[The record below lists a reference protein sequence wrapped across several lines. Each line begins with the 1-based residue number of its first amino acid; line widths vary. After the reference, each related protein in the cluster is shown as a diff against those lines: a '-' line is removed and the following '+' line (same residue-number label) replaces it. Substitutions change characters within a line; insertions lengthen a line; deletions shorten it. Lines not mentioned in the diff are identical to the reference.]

1 MKEQR
6 NGLLLVISGPSGV
19 GKGTLVNALMERNQ
33 KIKMS
38 VSATTRAP
46 RPGEIEGVHYFFKTE
61 EEFKAMVDRGE
72 FLEYIH
78 VFGSKYYGTP
88 RSFVEQQLASGY
100 DVILEIDVQ
109 GAMKVKQ
116 AFPDAVLM
124 FITAPSMSEI
134 KSRLIGRGT
143 ETMEQVEKRFATAFE
158 EIKMIPQYDY
168 VIINDVVDV
177 AVHHEARVVLFNEA
191 AEGREA
197 LVGEIGVVAQLPGGG
212 MREQDVESSA
222 AK

>member
-6 NGLLLVISGPSGV
+6 NGLLLMVSGPAGV
-19 GKGTLVNALMERNQ
+19 GKGTLDKALMERNH

-61 EEFKAMVDRGE
+61 EEFKTMVERGE
-72 FLEYIH
+72 FLEYMH
-78 VFGSKYYGTP
+78 VFGSNYYGTP
-88 RSFVEQQLASGY
+88 RSFVEQQLANGY
-100 DVILEIDVQ
+100 DVILEIDVN
-109 GAMKVKQ
+109 GAMNVKRS
-116 AFPDAVLM
+116 FPDAVLI

-158 EIKMIPQYDY
+158 EIKMIPHYDY
-168 VIINDVVDV
+168 VIVNDVVDV
-177 AVHHEARVVLFNEA
+177 AVHHMEAILEA
-191 AEGREA
+191 ERCRTSRSNYLSESIEDTGR
-197 LVGEIGVVAQLPGGG
+197 
-212 MREQDVESSA
+212 
-222 AK
+222 

>member
-88 RSFVEQQLASGY
+88 RSFVEQQLENGY

-177 AVHHEARVVLFNEA
+177 AVHHMEAILEA
-191 AEGREA
+191 ERCRTSRSNYLSETIEDTGR
-197 LVGEIGVVAQLPGGG
+197 
-212 MREQDVESSA
+212 
-222 AK
+222 

>member
-88 RSFVEQQLASGY
+88 RSFVEQQLENGY

-143 ETMEQVEKRFATAFE
+143 ETMEQVEKRFATAFQ

-177 AVHHEARVVLFNEA
+177 AVHHMEAILEA
-191 AEGREA
+191 ERCRTSRSNYLSESIEDTGR
-197 LVGEIGVVAQLPGGG
+197 
-212 MREQDVESSA
+212 
-222 AK
+222 

>member
-6 NGLLLVISGPSGV
+6 NGLLLVVSGPAGV
-19 GKGTLVNALMERNQ
+19 GKGTLDKALMERNNR
-33 KIKMS
+33 IKMS

-46 RPGEIEGVHYFFKTE
+46 RPGEVEGVHYFFKTE

-72 FLEYIH
+72 FLEYMH
-78 VFGSKYYGTP
+78 VFGSNYYGTP
-88 RSFVEQQLASGY
+88 RSFVEQHLANGY

-116 AFPDAVLM
+116 AFPDAVLI

-143 ETMEQVEKRFATAFE
+143 ESMEQVEKRFATAFE
-158 EIKMIPQYDY
+158 EVKMIPRYDY
-168 VIINDVVDV
+168 VIVNDVVDK
-177 AVHHEARVVLFNEA
+177 AVHHMEAILEAERCRVSRSTDLIESFM
-191 AEGREA
+191 
-197 LVGEIGVVAQLPGGG
+197 EIG
-212 MREQDVESSA
+212 R
-222 AK
+222 

>member
-6 NGLLLVISGPSGV
+6 NGLLLVVSGPAGV
-19 GKGTLVNALMERNQ
+19 GKGTLDKALMERNNR
-33 KIKMS
+33 IKMS

-46 RPGEIEGVHYFFKTE
+46 RPGEVEGVHSFFKTE

-72 FLEYIH
+72 FLEYMH
-78 VFGSKYYGTP
+78 VFGSNYYGTP
-88 RSFVEQQLASGY
+88 RSFVEQHLANGY

-116 AFPDAVLM
+116 AFPDAVLI

-143 ETMEQVEKRFATAFE
+143 ESMEQVEKRFATAFE
-158 EIKMIPQYDY
+158 EVKMIPRYDY
-168 VIINDVVDV
+168 VIVNDVVDK
-177 AVHHEARVVLFNEA
+177 AVHHMEAILEAERCRVSRSSDLIESFM
-191 AEGREA
+191 
-197 LVGEIGVVAQLPGGG
+197 EIG
-212 MREQDVESSA
+212 R
-222 AK
+222 

>member
-6 NGLLLVISGPSGV
+6 NGLLLVVSGPSGV
-19 GKGTLVNALMERNQ
+19 GKGTLVKALMGRNSR
-33 KIKMS
+33 IKMS

-46 RPGEIEGVHYFFKTE
+46 RPEEIEGVHYFFKTE

-88 RSFVEQQLASGY
+88 RSFVEQQLENGY

-116 AFPDAVLM
+116 AFPDAVLI

-158 EIKMIPQYDY
+158 EIKLIPEYDY
-168 VIINDVVDV
+168 VIVNDVVDV
-177 AVHHEARVVLFNEA
+177 AVHHMEAILEA
-191 AEGREA
+191 ERCRTSRSNYLSESIEDTGR
-197 LVGEIGVVAQLPGGG
+197 
-212 MREQDVESSA
+212 
-222 AK
+222 

>member
-6 NGLLLVISGPSGV
+6 KGLLLVVSGPSGV
-19 GKGTLVNALMERNQ
+19 GKGTLVKALMDRNS

-38 VSATTRAP
+38 VSATTREP
-46 RPGEIEGVHYFFKTE
+46 RPGEIEGIHYFFKTE
-61 EEFKAMVDRGE
+61 EEFKEMVDRGE

-88 RSFVEQQLASGY
+88 RSFVEQHLSSGF

-116 AFPDAVLM
+116 SFPDAVLI

-158 EIKMIPQYDY
+158 EVKMIPKYDY
-168 VIINDVVDV
+168 VVVNDVVDV
-177 AVHHEARVVLFNEA
+177 AVHHMEAILEA
-191 AEGREA
+191 ERCRTGRSTYLSEA
-197 LVGEIGVVAQLPGGG
+197 IEEIG
-212 MREQDVESSA
+212 R
-222 AK
+222 

>member
-6 NGLLLVISGPSGV
+6 NGLLLVVSGPSGV
-19 GKGTLVNALMERNQ
+19 GKGTLVKALMERNSR
-33 KIKMS
+33 IKMS

-46 RPGEIEGVHYFFKTE
+46 RPGEIDGVHYFFKSE

-116 AFPDAVLM
+116 AFSDAVLI

-177 AVHHEARVVLFNEA
+177 AVQHMEAILEA
-191 AEGREA
+191 ERCRTGRSNYMSKSIEDM
-197 LVGEIGVVAQLPGGG
+197 GDKQL
-212 MREQDVESSA
+212 
-222 AK
+222 

>member
-1 MKEQR
+1 MVEQR
-6 NGLLLVISGPSGV
+6 NGLLLVVSGPSGV
-19 GKGTLVNALMERNQ
+19 GKGTLVKALMERNS

-38 VSATTRAP
+38 VSATTREP
-46 RPGEIEGVHYFFKTE
+46 RPGEIEGVHYFFKSE

-78 VFGSKYYGTP
+78 VFGTKYYGTP
-88 RSFVEQQLASGY
+88 RSFVEQHLKNGY

-158 EIKMIPQYDY
+158 EVKMIPHYDY
-168 VIINDVVDV
+168 VIVNDVVDV
-177 AVHHEARVVLFNEA
+177 AVHHMEAILEAERCRVSRSTFLSEA
-191 AEGREA
+191 IE
-197 LVGEIGVVAQLPGGG
+197 EIG
-212 MREQDVESSA
+212 R
-222 AK
+222 

>member
-6 NGLLLVISGPSGV
+6 NGLLLVVSGPAGV
-19 GKGTLVNALMERNQ
+19 GKGTLDKALMERNNR
-33 KIKMS
+33 IKMS

-46 RPGEIEGVHYFFKTE
+46 RPGEVEGVHYFFTTE

-72 FLEYIH
+72 FLEYMH
-78 VFGSKYYGTP
+78 VFGSNYYGTP
-88 RSFVEQQLASGY
+88 RSFVEQHLANGY

-116 AFPDAVLM
+116 AFPDAVLI

-143 ETMEQVEKRFATAFE
+143 ESMEQVEKRFATAFE
-158 EIKMIPQYDY
+158 EVKMIPRYDY
-168 VIINDVVDV
+168 VIVNDVVDK
-177 AVHHEARVVLFNEA
+177 AVHHMEAILEAERCRVSRSSDLIESFM
-191 AEGREA
+191 
-197 LVGEIGVVAQLPGGG
+197 EIG
-212 MREQDVESSA
+212 R
-222 AK
+222 

>member
-6 NGLLLVISGPSGV
+6 NGLLLVVSGPSGV
-19 GKGTLVNALMERNQ
+19 GKGTLVKALMERNSR
-33 KIKMS
+33 IKMS
-38 VSATTRAP
+38 VSATTREP

-61 EEFKAMVDRGE
+61 EAFKAMVDRGE

-88 RSFVEQQLASGY
+88 RSFVEQQLENGF

-158 EIKMIPQYDY
+158 EIKMIPRYDY
-168 VIINDVVDV
+168 VVVNDVVDV
-177 AVHHEARVVLFNEA
+177 AVHHIEAILEA
-191 AEGREA
+191 ERCRTSRSTFVAEAIEETGR
-197 LVGEIGVVAQLPGGG
+197 
-212 MREQDVESSA
+212 
-222 AK
+222 

>member
-6 NGLLLVISGPSGV
+6 NGLLLVVSGPAGV
-19 GKGTLVNALMERNQ
+19 GKGTLDKALMERNNR
-33 KIKMS
+33 IKMS

-46 RPGEIEGVHYFFKTE
+46 RPGEVEGVHYFFKTE

-72 FLEYIH
+72 FLEYMH
-78 VFGSKYYGTP
+78 VFGSNYYGTP
-88 RSFVEQQLASGY
+88 RSFVEQHLANGF

-116 AFPDAVLM
+116 AFPDAVLI

-143 ETMEQVEKRFATAFE
+143 ESMEQVEKRFATAFE
-158 EIKMIPQYDY
+158 EVKMIPRYDY
-168 VIINDVVDV
+168 VVVNDVVDK
-177 AVHHEARVVLFNEA
+177 AVHHMEAILEAERCRVSRSSDLIESF
-191 AEGREA
+191 
-197 LVGEIGVVAQLPGGG
+197 LEIG
-212 MREQDVESSA
+212 R
-222 AK
+222 

>member
-6 NGLLLVISGPSGV
+6 KGLLLVISGPSGV
-19 GKGTLVNALMERNQ
+19 GKGTLVKALMDRNSR
-33 KIKMS
+33 IKMS
-38 VSATTRAP
+38 VSATTREP

-61 EEFKAMVDRGE
+61 EEFKAMAQRGE

-88 RSFVEQQLASGY
+88 RSFVEQNLADGR

-116 AFPDAVLM
+116 SFPDAVLL

-168 VIINDVVDV
+168 VIVNDVVDV
-177 AVHHEARVVLFNEA
+177 AVHRLEAIMEA
-191 AEGREA
+191 ERCRTARSAYLSEA
-197 LVGEIGVVAQLPGGG
+197 IEEIG
-212 MREQDVESSA
+212 R
-222 AK
+222 

>member
-6 NGLLLVISGPSGV
+6 NGLLLVVSGPSGV
-19 GKGTLVNALMERNQ
+19 GKGTLVKALMDRNS

-38 VSATTRAP
+38 VSATTREP
-46 RPGEIEGVHYFFKTE
+46 RPGEIEGVHYFFKSE
-61 EEFKAMVDRGE
+61 EEFKAMADRGE
-72 FLEYIH
+72 FLEYMH
-78 VFGSKYYGTP
+78 VFGSNYYGTP
-88 RSFVEQQLASGY
+88 RSFVEQHLANGY

-116 AFPDAVLM
+116 SFPDAVLM

-158 EIKMIPQYDY
+158 EIKMIPEYDY
-168 VIINDVVDV
+168 VIVNDVVDV
-177 AVHHEARVVLFNEA
+177 AVHHMEAILEA
-191 AEGREA
+191 ERCRTVRSTYVTEA
-197 LVGEIGVVAQLPGGG
+197 IEEIG
-212 MREQDVESSA
+212 R
-222 AK
+222 

>member
-6 NGLLLVISGPSGV
+6 NGLLLVVSGPSGV
-19 GKGTLVNALMERNQ
+19 GKGTLVKALMDRNSR
-33 KIKMS
+33 IKMS
-38 VSATTRAP
+38 VSATTREP

-78 VFGSKYYGTP
+78 VFGSKSYGTP
-88 RSFVEQQLASGY
+88 RSFVEQQLENGY

-116 AFPDAVLM
+116 SFPDAVLM

-158 EIKMIPQYDY
+158 EIKMIPEYDY
-168 VIINDVVDV
+168 VIVNDVVDV
-177 AVHHEARVVLFNEA
+177 AVHHMEAILESERCRVSRSNYLSEA
-191 AEGREA
+191 IE
-197 LVGEIGVVAQLPGGG
+197 EIG
-212 MREQDVESSA
+212 R
-222 AK
+222 

>member
-88 RSFVEQQLASGY
+88 RSFVEQQLENGY

-116 AFPDAVLM
+116 AFPDAVLI

-177 AVHHEARVVLFNEA
+177 AVHHMEAILEA
-191 AEGREA
+191 ERCRTSRSNYLSESIEDTGR
-197 LVGEIGVVAQLPGGG
+197 
-212 MREQDVESSA
+212 
-222 AK
+222 

>member
-6 NGLLLVISGPSGV
+6 NGLLLVVSGPSGV
-19 GKGTLVNALMERNQ
+19 GKGTLVKALMDRNS

-38 VSATTRAP
+38 VSATTREP
-46 RPGEIEGVHYFFKTE
+46 RPGEIEGIHYFFKTE
-61 EEFKAMVDRGE
+61 DEFKAMVDRGE

-88 RSFVEQQLASGY
+88 RSFVEQQLADGY

-116 AFPDAVLM
+116 AFPDAVLI

-177 AVHHEARVVLFNEA
+177 AVHHMEAILEA
-191 AEGREA
+191 ERCRTSRSNYLSESIEDTGR
-197 LVGEIGVVAQLPGGG
+197 
-212 MREQDVESSA
+212 
-222 AK
+222 

>member
-6 NGLLLVISGPSGV
+6 NGLLLVVSGPAGV
-19 GKGTLVNALMERNQ
+19 GKGTLDKALMERNNR
-33 KIKMS
+33 IKMS

-46 RPGEIEGVHYFFKTE
+46 RPGEVEGVHYFFKTE

-72 FLEYIH
+72 FLEYMH
-78 VFGSKYYGTP
+78 VFGSNYYGTP
-88 RSFVEQQLASGY
+88 RSFVEQHLANGY

-116 AFPDAVLM
+116 AFPDAVLI

-143 ETMEQVEKRFATAFE
+143 ESMEQVEKRFATAFE
-158 EIKMIPQYDY
+158 EVKMIPRYDY
-168 VIINDVVDV
+168 VIVNDVVDK
-177 AVHHEARVVLFNEA
+177 AVHHMEAILEAERCRVSRSSDLIESFM
-191 AEGREA
+191 
-197 LVGEIGVVAQLPGGG
+197 EIG
-212 MREQDVESSA
+212 R
-222 AK
+222 

>member
-6 NGLLLVISGPSGV
+6 NGLLLVVSGPSGV
-19 GKGTLVNALMERNQ
+19 GKGTLVKALMDRNS

-38 VSATTRAP
+38 VSATTREP

-61 EEFKAMVDRGE
+61 EEFKEMVDRGE

-88 RSFVEQQLASGY
+88 RSFVEQHLASGY

-177 AVHHEARVVLFNEA
+177 AVHHMEAILEA
-191 AEGREA
+191 ERCRTSRSNYLSESIEDTGR
-197 LVGEIGVVAQLPGGG
+197 
-212 MREQDVESSA
+212 
-222 AK
+222 

>member
-6 NGLLLVISGPSGV
+6 NGLLLVVSGPSGV
-19 GKGTLVNALMERNQ
+19 GKGTLVKALMGRNSR
-33 KIKMS
+33 IKMS

-46 RPGEIEGVHYFFKTE
+46 RPEEIEGVHYFFKTE

-88 RSFVEQQLASGY
+88 RSFVEQQLADGY

-177 AVHHEARVVLFNEA
+177 AVHHMEAILEA
-191 AEGREA
+191 ERCRTSRSNYLSESIEDTGR
-197 LVGEIGVVAQLPGGG
+197 
-212 MREQDVESSA
+212 
-222 AK
+222 

>member
-6 NGLLLVISGPSGV
+6 NGLLLVVSGPAGV
-19 GKGTLVNALMERNQ
+19 GKGTLDKALMERNH

-61 EEFKAMVDRGE
+61 EEFKTMVERGE
-72 FLEYIH
+72 FLEYMH
-78 VFGSKYYGTP
+78 VFGSNYYGTP
-88 RSFVEQQLASGY
+88 RSFVEQQLANGY
-100 DVILEIDVQ
+100 DVILKIDVN
-109 GAMKVKQ
+109 GAMNVKRS
-116 AFPDAVLM
+116 FPDAVLI

-158 EIKMIPQYDY
+158 EIKMIPHYDY
-168 VIINDVVDV
+168 VIVNDVVDV
-177 AVHHEARVVLFNEA
+177 AVHHMEAILEA
-191 AEGREA
+191 ERCRTSRSNYLSESIEDTGR
-197 LVGEIGVVAQLPGGG
+197 
-212 MREQDVESSA
+212 
-222 AK
+222 

>member
-88 RSFVEQQLASGY
+88 RSFVEQQLENGY

-109 GAMKVKQ
+109 GAMKVK
-116 AFPDAVLM
+116 
-124 FITAPSMSEI
+124 
-134 KSRLIGRGT
+134 R
-143 ETMEQVEKRFATAFE
+143 
-158 EIKMIPQYDY
+158 
-168 VIINDVVDV
+168 
-177 AVHHEARVVLFNEA
+177 
-191 AEGREA
+191 
-197 LVGEIGVVAQLPGGG
+197 
-212 MREQDVESSA
+212 SSPPPA
-222 AK
+222 

>member
-6 NGLLLVISGPSGV
+6 NGLLLVVSGPAGV
-19 GKGTLVNALMERNQ
+19 GKGTLDKALMERNNR
-33 KIKMS
+33 IKMS

-46 RPGEIEGVHYFFKTE
+46 RPGEVEGVHYFFKTE

-72 FLEYIH
+72 FLEYMH
-78 VFGSKYYGTP
+78 VFGSNYYGTP
-88 RSFVEQQLASGY
+88 RSFVEQHLANGY

-116 AFPDAVLM
+116 AFPDAVLI

-143 ETMEQVEKRFATAFE
+143 ESMEQVEKRFATAFE
-158 EIKMIPQYDY
+158 EVKMIPRYDY
-168 VIINDVVDV
+168 VIVNDVVDK
-177 AVHHEARVVLFNEA
+177 AVHHMEAILEAERCRVSRSSDLIESF
-191 AEGREA
+191 
-197 LVGEIGVVAQLPGGG
+197 LEIG
-212 MREQDVESSA
+212 R
-222 AK
+222 

>member
-46 RPGEIEGVHYFFKTE
+46 RPGEIDGVHYFFKTE

-177 AVHHEARVVLFNEA
+177 AVHHMEAILEA
-191 AEGREA
+191 ERCRTSRSNYLSESIEDTGR
-197 LVGEIGVVAQLPGGG
+197 
-212 MREQDVESSA
+212 
-222 AK
+222 

>member
-6 NGLLLVISGPSGV
+6 NGLLLVVSGPSGV
-19 GKGTLVNALMERNQ
+19 GKGTLVKALMDRNSR
-33 KIKMS
+33 IRMS
-38 VSATTRAP
+38 VSATTRTP

-61 EEFKAMVDRGE
+61 DEFKAMVDRGE

-88 RSFVEQQLASGY
+88 RSFVEQQLENGY

-168 VIINDVVDV
+168 VIINDVIDV
-177 AVHHEARVVLFNEA
+177 AVHHMEAILEA
-191 AEGREA
+191 ERCRTSRSNYLSDSIEDTGR
-197 LVGEIGVVAQLPGGG
+197 
-212 MREQDVESSA
+212 
-222 AK
+222 

>member
-1 MKEQR
+1 MVEQR
-6 NGLLLVISGPSGV
+6 NGLLLVVSGPSGV
-19 GKGTLVNALMERNQ
+19 GKGTLVKALMERNS

-46 RPGEIEGVHYFFKTE
+46 RPGEIEGVHYFFKSE

-78 VFGSKYYGTP
+78 VFGTKYYGTP
-88 RSFVEQQLASGY
+88 RSFVEQQLRDGY

-124 FITAPSMSEI
+124 FITAPSMGEI

-158 EIKMIPQYDY
+158 EVKMIPHYDY
-168 VIINDVVDV
+168 VIVNDVVDV
-177 AVHHEARVVLFNEA
+177 AVHHMESILEAERCRVSRSTFLSEA
-191 AEGREA
+191 IE
-197 LVGEIGVVAQLPGGG
+197 EIG
-212 MREQDVESSA
+212 R
-222 AK
+222 

>member
-6 NGLLLVISGPSGV
+6 KGLLLVVSGPSGV
-19 GKGTLVNALMERNQ
+19 GKGTLVSALMERNP

-38 VSATTRAP
+38 VSATTREP
-46 RPGEIEGVHYFFKTE
+46 RPGEIDGIHYFFKTE
-61 EEFKAMVDRGE
+61 EEFRTMVEQGE

-78 VFGSKYYGTP
+78 VFGTKYYGTP
-88 RSFVEQQLASGY
+88 RSFVEQQLSSGF

-116 AFPDAVLM
+116 AFPDAVLI

-158 EIKMIPQYDY
+158 EIKRIPEYDY
-168 VIINDVVDV
+168 VVVNDVVDM
-177 AVHHEARVVLFNEA
+177 AVHHMEAILEA
-191 AEGREA
+191 ERCRTVRSAYLMEA
-197 LVGEIGVVAQLPGGG
+197 TEEIG
-212 MREQDVESSA
+212 R
-222 AK
+222 

>member
-6 NGLLLVISGPSGV
+6 NGLLLVVSGPAGV
-19 GKGTLVNALMERNQ
+19 GKGTLDKALMERNH

-61 EEFKAMVDRGE
+61 EEFKAMVERGE
-72 FLEYIH
+72 FLEYMH
-78 VFGSKYYGTP
+78 VFGSNYYGTP
-88 RSFVEQQLASGY
+88 RSFVEQQLANGY
-100 DVILEIDVQ
+100 DVILEIDVN
-109 GAMKVKQ
+109 GAMNVKRS
-116 AFPDAVLM
+116 FPDAVLI

-158 EIKMIPQYDY
+158 EIKMIPHYDY
-168 VIINDVVDV
+168 VIVNDVVDV
-177 AVHHEARVVLFNEA
+177 AVHHMEAILEA
-191 AEGREA
+191 ERCRTARSAFVSEA
-197 LVGEIGVVAQLPGGG
+197 IEEIG
-212 MREQDVESSA
+212 R
-222 AK
+222 

>member
-46 RPGEIEGVHYFFKTE
+46 RPGEIEGVHYFFKSE
-61 EEFKAMVDRGE
+61 EEFKAMADRGE

-88 RSFVEQQLASGY
+88 RSFVEQHLSNGY

-116 AFPDAVLM
+116 SFPDAVLM

-158 EIKMIPQYDY
+158 EIKMIPEYDY
-168 VIINDVVDV
+168 VIVNDVVDV
-177 AVHHEARVVLFNEA
+177 AVHHMEAILEA
-191 AEGREA
+191 ERCRTSRSNYLSESIEDTGR
-197 LVGEIGVVAQLPGGG
+197 
-212 MREQDVESSA
+212 
-222 AK
+222 

>member
-19 GKGTLVNALMERNQ
+19 GKGTLVKALMDRNRR
-33 KIKMS
+33 IKMS
-38 VSATTRAP
+38 VSATTRSP
-46 RPGEIEGVHYFFKTE
+46 RPEEIEGVHYFFKTE

-88 RSFVEQQLASGY
+88 RSFVEQNLANGY

-116 AFPDAVLM
+116 AFPDAVLI

-158 EIKMIPQYDY
+158 EVKMIPQYDY
-168 VIINDVVDV
+168 VIVNDVVDV
-177 AVHHEARVVLFNEA
+177 AVHHMEAILEA
-191 AEGREA
+191 ERCRASRSAYLSDSIEEAGR
-197 LVGEIGVVAQLPGGG
+197 
-212 MREQDVESSA
+212 
-222 AK
+222 K